1 MEIISTFNKKIK
13 DDRLKEYLQKLIQ
26 SLYSN
31 FEEKYKSKH
40 YSKFKDEDFLTTIY
54 PDLEIKFQD
63 VENVKTL
70 ISYLNTNFVRL
81 YKQVLYEDTFK

>member
-31 FEEKYKSKH
+31 FEEKYKSKN